1 MYERDQASA
10 LTSRPQMRVRHGQS
24 LGWITRPSTLA
35 YPTPLS
41 LPRECPVVSANGKNY
56 LYHRNKGEG
65 RSVPTTIIGY
75 RSSNCFHFVVRS
87 WPPGRVTRRSSPP
100 PKVPQSVVCDIVL
113 IQMKK
118 QVQTEKWQ
126 GMPLEEAP
134 HLSPVAQYPHAKL
147 RGEAPTYPRLRI
159 ARLLQRA
166 LLAP

>member
-1 MYERDQASA
+1 MRARSCVGSDSPPTNASQ
-10 LTSRPQMRVRHGQS
+10 TRPIAR
-24 LGWITRPSTLA
+24 ITRPSTLA

-41 LPRECPVVSANGKNY
+41 LPRECPVVSAKGKNY

-87 WPPGRVTRRSSPP
+87 WPPGRVTRRSGPP

-134 HLSPVAQYPHAKL
+134 HLSPVAQYPHAEL
-147 RGEAPTYPRLRI
+147 RGGGTYIPETRDSPP
-159 ARLLQRA
+159 ATEGYA
-166 LLAP
+166 